1 MLDSGADVNLIKRKC
16 VKSPIQINKNNTV
29 MLQGISPNSVTT
41 LGTIN
46 IFIMGKNTEFH
57 LIPDDAPFL
66 QDGIL
71 GIEFLRMH
79 NAVLDF
85 KNKRLLYDDSSIPF
99 SETEFIP
106 LKPRSVT
113 PFYVFI
119 TNPEVKTGYIPL
131 NKSING
137 VYFGEAIV
145 TNIGGKAYLPIFNT
159 SERAYNM
166 EIPSIT
172 LQEFDTT
179 DTLRTNLTGAT
190 EVANGLCVNHNN
202 VNITLQN
209 FDTTDILRQTNLT
222 GATEV
227 ANGLCVNHNNVS
239 IVSLFSEPLDPTKID
254 AFSHAAACSFEA
266 DSLDTQ
272 DTHRGAS
279 TSCSA
284 SESREHSLAHGLC
297 SNFNIFNTTSN
308 LISTFDRDRTDLIL
322 QLLRLDSLNSE
333 EKDSLI
339 SLIQNHSDRFHLPF
353 DNLEHTP
360 HNILFLQ

>member
-1 MLDSGADVNLIKRKC
+1 MLDSGADVNLIKEKF
-16 VKSPIQINKNNTV
+16 VKPSIQINKNNAV
-29 MLQGISPNSVTT
+29 ILQGISPNSVAT

-46 IFIMGKNTEFH
+46 IFILGKETEFH
-57 LIPDDAPFL
+57 LIPNDAPFL

-71 GIEFLRMH
+71 GIGFLRAH

-99 SETEFIP
+99 TETEYIT

-119 TNPEVKTGYIPL
+119 TNPELKSGYIPL

-137 VYFGEAIV
+137 IYFGEAIV
-145 TNIGGKAYLPIFNT
+145 TNTGGKAYLPIFNT

-166 EIPSIT
+166 EVPSIV
-172 LQEFDTT
+172 LQTFDTI
-179 DTLRTNLTGAT
+179 DTLTSAT
-190 EVANGLCVNHNN
+190 EVATGLRVDHSN
-202 VNITLQN
+202 VNI
-209 FDTTDILRQTNLT
+209 
-222 GATEV
+222 A
-227 ANGLCVNHNNVS
+227 
-239 IVSLFSEPLDPTKID
+239 SLFPEPLDPTSVD
-254 AFSHAAACSFEA
+254 ASSHAAACSFE
-266 DSLDTQ
+266 DYSPDTQ
-272 DTHRGAS
+272 DTHRGAD

-284 SESREHSLAHGLC
+284 SESRELSLAYGLC
-297 SNFNIFNTTSN
+297 SNFNISNTTSN
-308 LISTFDRDRTDLIL
+308 STSTSDRDRTDLIL

-353 DNLEHTP
+353 DDLEHTNAAQHDIP
-360 HNILFLQ
+360 TINEVPIHTKQYRFPPIHKETK